1 MTDKSLY
8 KVPKQVIIVEGR
20 DDTARLI
27 ETFGP
32 EVKVIE
38 TGGSALNQ
46 ATRLR
51 IKQAAEQFG
60 IIIFT
65 DPDFQGLRLRRIIS
79 EAIPDAKQAHLL
91 PEDSRANKVGASLGV
106 EHATPVAIRAAIAAV
121 ADLNLTQA
129 VERIPLADLVRL
141 RLIGH
146 PSAAHRR
153 AQVAAHFHLGH
164 LNGKQLQKQLALYQI
179 TIDKLADYLRQIDE
193 SKTKEGQ
200 NGNE

>member
-1 MTDKSLY
+1 MKENPFTKI
-8 KVPKQVIIVEGR
+8 PTQVIIVEGR

-32 EVKVIE
+32 EVRIIE

-46 ATRLR
+46 ATRAR

-79 EAIPDAKQAHLL
+79 EENPEAKQAHLL
-91 PEDSRANKVGASLGV
+91 PEESRGNKIGASLGV
-106 EHATPVAIRAAIAAV
+106 EHASPDTIRAAIAVV
-121 ADLNLTQA
+121 ADLEVSEA

-141 RLIGH
+141 QLIGH
-146 PSAAHRR
+146 PAATSRR
-153 AQVAAHFHLGH
+153 AQVAQHFHLGH

-179 TIDKLADYLRQIDE
+179 TIEKLTAFLNQADSLNPE
-193 SKTKEGQ
+193 EGN
-200 NGNE
+200 NGHN

>member
-8 KVPKQVIIVEGR
+8 QIPTQVIIVEGR

-27 ETFGP
+27 ETFGS
-32 EVKVIE
+32 EIKIIE
-38 TGGSALNQ
+38 TGGSALNK

-79 EAIPDAKQAHLL
+79 EAIPEAKQAHLS
-91 PEDSRANKVGASLGV
+91 PEDSRSGKFGASLGV
-106 EHATPVAIRAAIAAV
+106 EHATPEAIRAAIAAV
-121 ADLNLTQA
+121 ADLTLTDA

-141 RLIGH
+141 QLIGH
-146 PSAAHRR
+146 PAAASRR
-153 AQVAAHFHLGH
+153 AKVAQHFHLGH
-164 LNGKQLQKQLALYQI
+164 LNGKQLQKQLALYQV
-179 TIDKLADYLRQIDE
+179 TLDKLTKFLNEADCLNI
-193 SKTKEGQ
+193 KEGQ
-200 NGNE
+200 NGNK